1 MQEITSA
8 YANKMLRSHSFR
20 AGHIS
25 NNTYWRLRFIVIV
38 YRLFVMGLCVQVHG
52 NDFWKAYNA
61 DFQNVL

>member
-1 MQEITSA
+1 MRIERKAKIMQKITSA
-8 YANKMLRSHSFR
+8 YANKMLRSLEEDKAF
-20 AGHIS
+20 
-25 NNTYWRLRFIVIV
+25 WVIV